1 MIDILQ
7 TPDSVEIQTEEN
19 NKCSDQVLVSF
30 KRASYGLQVYCQSLE
45 ERVRFIILHW
55 KGNFSDDI
63 KVLGD
68 VWTGF
73 PTYLQWD
80 NDFLGKIFSWYLMA
94 SFGGT
99 YQGYGVMT
107 QARAMCFWEIRRT
120 EIVLYLDV
128 RCGSIGVKLGTR
140 KLHAAT
146 IVSDKYENI
155 SSHKALSL
163 FCRKM
168 CGYAI
173 IPDVPIYGF
182 TGYTKNRM
190 KKTRDELCRD
200 AAYLAKLTEGAQN
213 RPYYWINKNDVPDWK
228 VLASDICG
236 MRLNAG
242 IRFRPLLESLKE
254 VPGEAT
260 LRNGSALDPSH
271 PKILKKVGTN
281 VKAMCEEGFSL
292 IIFDGS
298 VLDIFGKTEEEG
310 YPFSV
315 SGNWHFYDEAK
326 TSAEIMMNFY
336 HTIREAAGPYGAI
349 IMGCNTIGH
358 LGTGFMH
365 IQTSETIE
373 EMLHSE
379 DANLT
384 VNSVA
389 FRFPQHRNFFFVQE
403 GILEINPLLWKKI
416 RPAAQM
422 IACSGT
428 PLFLAV
434 SNPEEIT
441 PDEETDMVEIL
452 IEASRPHTAIEA
464 VDWEQKGLMNKVIK

>member
-73 PTYLQWD
+73 PSYLQWD

-228 VLASDICG
+228 MLAADIG
-236 MRLNAG
+236 AMKLNAG
-242 IRFRPLLESLKE
+242 IRFRPLLESLRE

-260 LRNGSALDPSH
+260 LRNGSSLDPSH
-271 PKILKKVGTN
+271 PRILKKIGTN
-281 VKAMCEEGFSL
+281 VKAMCEAGFSL

-298 VLDIFGKTEEEG
+298 ALDIFGKTEEEG
-310 YPFSV
+310 YPFST
-315 SGNWHFYDEAK
+315 SGDWHFYDEAK
-326 TSAEIMMNFY
+326 TSAEIVMNFY

-365 IQTSETIE
+365 IQTAETIE
-373 EMLHSE
+373 ELLHCE
-379 DANLT
+379 DADLA
-384 VNSVA
+384 VNSVT
-389 FRFPQHRNFFFVQE
+389 FRFPQHRNFFFVQA
-403 GILEINPLLWKKI
+403 GILETNPMYWKKI
-416 RPAAQM
+416 RPVAEM
-422 IACSGT
+422 IAYSGT
-428 PLFLAV
+428 PLFLSI

-441 PDEETDMVEIL
+441 SDEEKDMMEIL
-452 IEASRPHTAIEA
+452 MEASRLHTAIEP
-464 VDWEQKGLMNKVIK
+464 VDWEQNDCLNI